1 MPQDQIS
8 IEAETIRA
16 TRIMMRT
23 GDDFAGEALLKHRRE
38 LAAAQAAAEQGLWSL
53 ADYHLPADIREA
65 ANRWKLGTVL
75 CEIWRQAWIAGWRAA
90 HVATE
95 RSRQDRHD

>member
-1 MPQDQIS
+1 MPPDQIG
-8 IEAETIRA
+8 IDRDKIRNL
-16 TRIMMRT
+16 RVHIRT
-23 GDDFAGEALLKHRRE
+23 GDEFAEKADLMRRRE
-38 LAAAQAAAEQGLWSL
+38 LAAMQAAAEQGLWSL
-53 ADYHLPADIREA
+53 ADYHLPADIRET